1 MFDDNKYVKYN
12 DLRWSGVLKSIKK
25 SPNVLQPLFEAFT
38 NSLEAIKLRQRERV
52 DFSPYIKVTLNFDS
66 NLHGERS
73 TIKDISIEDNGI
85 GFNEQSYARLVIFK
99 DDTKGFNNRG
109 SGRIQMIHFF
119 QQVFFD
125 SIYQEGTNLM
135 KRKFVLSKAKS
146 FIEKNT
152 ILCQIEEPSIIQDLE
167 MRTIVKMSVFIED
180 KKNVDK
186 YTNRSLSD
194 IKRELIKHFLLHFC
208 SIRANLPSIN
218 IVYSINGVEKE
229 RDQITVDDIPT
240 PTRTDV
246 TIEVPICKISEDMKR
261 IENIDGE
268 VVSIEILPYKI
279 SSEELSSSEIKIT
292 SKGEISDTAKIKIT
306 CVNPDDSLDNC
317 RFLFLLKSDYFD
329 QLEGDE
335 RGNIE
340 ILDRRELKKTAK
352 EQGYIDP
359 QIVLNDIQEKVN
371 DKAKEIYSEI
381 SIENDRFKE
390 EIDRLKKDYLLS
402 EEALKDLDLS
412 DSTEDVLKKAYAYDA
427 KVLAQKDAE
436 YEEGIRR
443 LKQLNPS
450 SENYQKDLSA
460 IVNQHVTSIP
470 ICNRMALSKYVIRR
484 KMVIE
489 LMGMVLN
496 QMLICQSNEKRNED
510 ERLIHNLIFEQH
522 SNNPLTSDLWLI
534 NEEYMYFKGSS
545 ESVLS
550 KVELDGVRIFRED
563 FNEEEERYLKSL
575 GENRKKMRTDVLL
588 FPSEGKCVIIEF
600 KNPNVNVSEH
610 LNQVNRYAYFLRNFT
625 KPEYKFLT
633 FYGYLIGERLEKRDV
648 RAADGDF
655 KTSPNLDYLFRPM
668 KNVPD
673 DSSGENQDGSL
684 YMEVLQF
691 SVLKERAEQRN
702 RAFIDCLKNNHMEE
716 QNNKK
721 QRSKAELP

>member
-52 DFSPYIKVTLNFDS
+52 DFSPYIKVTLNFYS

-292 SKGEISDTAKIKIT
+292 SKGEISDTAKINIT

-340 ILDRRELKKTAK
+340 ILDKRELKKTAK

-381 SIENDRFKE
+381 SIENDRYKE

-450 SENYQKDLSA
+450 SKDYQKDLSA
-460 IVNQHVTSIP
+460 IVDQHVTSIP

-702 RAFIDCLKNNHMEE
+702 RAFIDCLKNSHMEE

>member
-1 MFDDNKYVKYN
+1 MFDDINKYVKYK

-85 GFNEQSYARLVIFK
+85 GFNEQSYARLVVFK

-152 ILCQIEEPSIIQDLE
+152 ILYQIEEPSIIQDLE
-167 MRTIVKMSVFIED
+167 IRTVVKMSLFIEN
-180 KKNVDK
+180 KKDVDK
-186 YTNRSLSD
+186 YTNQPLSE

-208 SIRANLPSIN
+208 SIRASLPSIN
-218 IVYSINGVEKE
+218 IVYSINEVEKE

-246 TIEVPICKISEDMKR
+246 TIEVPICTISEDMKR

-268 VVSIEILPYKI
+268 VVPIEILPYKI

-306 CVNPDDSLDNC
+306 CIDPDASLDNY

-340 ILDRRELKKTAK
+340 ILDRRELKKIAK

-359 QIVLNDIQEKVN
+359 QIILNDIQEKVN

-381 SIENDRFKE
+381 SIQNDRFREK
-390 EIDRLKKDYLLS
+390 IDRLKKDYLLS
-402 EEALKDLDLS
+402 EEALEDLALS
-412 DSTEDVLKKAYAYDA
+412 DSTEDVLKKAYTYDA

-436 YEEGIRR
+436 YEKSIQH
-443 LKQLNPS
+443 LNQLNPS
-450 SENYQKDLSA
+450 SDNYQKDLSA
-460 IVNQHVTSIP
+460 IVDQYVTSIP

-489 LMGMVLN
+489 LMGKVLD
-496 QMLICQSNEKRNED
+496 QMLVCQNNEKRNED
-510 ERLIHNLIFEQH
+510 ERLIHNH
-522 SNNPLTSDLWLI
+522 
-534 NEEYMYFKGSS
+534 
-545 ESVLS
+545 
-550 KVELDGVRIFRED
+550 
-563 FNEEEERYLKSL
+563 
-575 GENRKKMRTDVLL
+575 
-588 FPSEGKCVIIEF
+588 
-600 KNPNVNVSEH
+600 
-610 LNQVNRYAYFLRNFT
+610 
-625 KPEYKFLT
+625 
-633 FYGYLIGERLEKRDV
+633 
-648 RAADGDF
+648 
-655 KTSPNLDYLFRPM
+655 
-668 KNVPD
+668 
-673 DSSGENQDGSL
+673 
-684 YMEVLQF
+684 
-691 SVLKERAEQRN
+691 
-702 RAFIDCLKNNHMEE
+702 
-716 QNNKK
+716 
-721 QRSKAELP
+721 

>member
-460 IVNQHVTSIP
+460 IVDQHVTSIP

-716 QNNKK
+716 
-721 QRSKAELP
+721 